1 MTHHH
6 GREQRIR
13 GEMRNLRSTLGANT
27 EPRQNGGLSAEG
39 LREST
44 NCELRKSTENCG
56 CTHRTV
62 GGNGIAGEGGIVG
75 KGLRGEGCSV
85 HPRPFAAFPTG
96 STLGLWPRPRSRP
109 EPCAFLR
116 SYTTFAPSW
125 PFLFL
130 LGLHGHYPWTH
141 LSIPSCPLR
150 IVGEDPLWGDRIVEA
165 GTLGKDKELW

>member
-1 MTHHH
+1 MTSYPNNAVNYVFDRHWTTAERRTVRW
-6 GREQRIR
+6 GLA
-13 GEMRNLRSTLGANT
+13 GEH
-27 EPRQNGGLSAEG
+27 
-39 LREST
+39 
-44 NCELRKSTENCG
+44 ELRKSTENCG

-116 SYTTFAPSW
+116 SYTTFVPSW

-141 LSIPSCPLR
+141 PSIPSCPLR